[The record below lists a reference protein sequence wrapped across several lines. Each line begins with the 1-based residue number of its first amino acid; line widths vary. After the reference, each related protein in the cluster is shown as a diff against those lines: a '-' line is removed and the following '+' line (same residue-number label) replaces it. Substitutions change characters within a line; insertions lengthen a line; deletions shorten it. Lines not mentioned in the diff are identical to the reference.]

1 MKKVKLIVAALAC
14 LMISAVCFADGKF
27 IPVDQLPQP
36 VKTFVQTNF
45 PEQSIIYAELETDA
59 AGTTYEVKLNDG
71 TELDFDKK
79 GNWEKI
85 DCKMV
90 AVPAAFIP
98 QEIAAFV
105 KNSYPGALIV
115 KIKKDRIGWE
125 AETSNGL
132 ELKFNKKFQL
142 VAIDD

>member
-1 MKKVKLIVAALAC
+1 MKRVKLFLVALAC
-14 LMISAVCFADGKF
+14 LTISAVCFADGKL

-36 VKTFVQTNF
+36 VKTFVQSNF
-45 PEQSIIYAELETDA
+45 PQQTIVYAEMETEA

-90 AVPAAFIP
+90 AVPAAFVP
-98 QEIAAFV
+98 QEITNFV

-115 KIKKDRIGWE
+115 KIAKERNGWE

>member
-1 MKKVKLIVAALAC
+1 MKRVKLFVVALAC

-27 IPVDQLPQP
+27 IPVDQLPQA

-45 PEQSIIYAELETDA
+45 PQQSIMYAEMEVDA

-90 AVPAAFIP
+90 AVPAAFVP

-105 KNSYPGALIV
+105 KNSYPGAAVV
-115 KIKKDRIGWE
+115 KIQKDRAGWE